1 MVGVRVVLGTIEAG
15 FAPGVTFYL
24 SSWYRRY
31 EISRR
36 FSLYFTA
43 VTVAGALSGLLAGVI
58 TQHLDGARGIRGWRW
73 LFVSPPLP
81 LPPTCKA

>member
-1 MVGVRVVLGTIEAG
+1 MIGVRVALGFMEAG

-36 FSLYFTA
+36 FAWYFTA
-43 VTVAGALSGLLAGVI
+43 VTFAGALSGLLAGAI
-58 TQHLDGARGIRGWRW
+58 TQNLDSALGIRGWRW
-73 LFVSPPLP
+73 LFVS
-81 LPPTCKA
+81 

>member
-1 MVGVRVVLGTIEAG
+1 MVAVRLVLGFVEAG

-36 FSLYFTA
+36 FSWYYTA
-43 VTVAGALSGLLAGVI
+43 VTFAGALSGLLAGLI

-73 LFVSPPLP
+73 LFVSTWL
-81 LPPTCKA
+81 